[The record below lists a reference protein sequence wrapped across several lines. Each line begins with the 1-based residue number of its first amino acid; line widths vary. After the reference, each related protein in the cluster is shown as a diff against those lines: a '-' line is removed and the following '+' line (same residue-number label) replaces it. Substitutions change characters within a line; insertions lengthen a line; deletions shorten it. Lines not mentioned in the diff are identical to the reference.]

1 MERKLA
7 TALFVDLVDSTAL
20 VAGSDPEIVRRR
32 VTAFFERAAAHIAA
46 YGGTV
51 EKFAGDAVV
60 AVFGVPIAHEDDAER
75 AVRAAVAIL
84 ETGDGELPVRI
95 GIEAG
100 EVVAESGDST
110 FATGEALNVA
120 ARLQQGAE
128 PGEILIGPTAYGLT
142 AGRITVEPVG
152 ERALKGLNGEIAVRR
167 VVCADR
173 PVGRPLN
180 VSAPY
185 VGREEELELLSNVFA
200 RVVRDRRAQLVTIF
214 GDPGIGKSRLAQEF
228 FAGLERT
235 SVLTGRCMPFGEG
248 IAYRPLAEMVQ
259 AAAGIS
265 EDDSPEEAIEKL
277 REACTSDAVA
287 DLLGLASGVLDNV
300 SGPRR
305 GQEIAWAAHEWATS
319 LAEAQPVVL
328 GFEDVHWA
336 EEPLL
341 DLVEHLADRIDD
353 APVLIVCL
361 ARPELLDA
369 RPGWGGGRRRSITIE
384 LAPLPDS
391 ETAEL
396 VDALID
402 GLALPDGLRGV
413 LLEKTEGN
421 PLFVEE
427 TVRMLVEQGEGAAVR
442 IPDTLQALI
451 AARIDT
457 LPPASRSVLRHG
469 ALIGRVFWRGAILD
483 LDPSLDVDAALSDL
497 VDRQLLTREPLS
509 TLTGEMAF
517 RFRHVLIRDVAYG
530 GLAKSVRA
538 TLHRTFAEWLRT
550 RSQDELVETQAFHL
564 ERAASLFAELD
575 GRVPDDLR
583 AEAADALGRAGR
595 RALEREANRR
605 ARRLLLRAIE
615 LEPSLDRRFCAA
627 RAAWRLWELPA
638 ASVEMEAVREEARE
652 AGDRTIEG
660 LALVQIAEI
669 ALNRNADVSQA
680 RALGREALEL
690 LAAAPGDARSEALT
704 LLSGVGWWEGDL
716 GSVERYTA
724 EALEIAREAERA
736 DLESL
741 ALSELAAAHLARLEL
756 GRAEEVNAAASALA
770 ESSGSLSAAA
780 WAARVRG
787 SILLR
792 RGSFEEAAVAFRT
805 SRDFFDE
812 IGATPDAARTQQLE
826 GVAVWQAGDPDRAEQ
841 LVREAVRS
849 LLSLEERAKVIEA
862 QRTLA
867 ELVLAKGLVEEAERW
882 ALSAV
887 ETVGMQDMMSR
898 ANVQMVLGQVRAAQS
913 RDEEAEL
920 LFRQAIDTLAETD
933 YRNVEPEP
941 LAAYARFLRE
951 RGRDDE
957 AAEIESRLDAM
968 LQPESAARII

>member
-7 TALFVDLVDSTAL
+7 TALFVDLVDSTSL
-20 VAGSDPEIVRRR
+20 VAGSDPEVVRRR
-32 VTAFFERAAAHIAA
+32 VTGFFDRAAAHIKE

-84 ETGDGELPVRI
+84 ESGKGDLPVRI

-100 EVVAESGDST
+100 EVVAETGDST

-120 ARLQQGAE
+120 ARLQQSAG
-128 PGEILIGPTAYGLT
+128 PGEILIGPTAYRLA
-142 AGRITVEPVG
+142 AGSVTVEPLG
-152 ERALKGLNGEIAVRR
+152 DRDLKGLNGKIEVRR

-173 PVGRPLN
+173 PTGRPIN
-180 VSAPY
+180 VAAPY
-185 VGREEELELLSNVFA
+185 VGREEELELLQNIFS

-228 FAGLERT
+228 YAGLERT
-235 SVLTGRCMPFGEG
+235 TVLTGRCMPFGEG

-259 AAAGIS
+259 TAAGIS
-265 EDDSPEEAIEKL
+265 DDDSPEEAIEKL

-300 SGPRR
+300 AGSRR
-305 GQEIAWAAHEWATS
+305 GLEIAWAAHEWATS
-319 LAEAQPVVL
+319 LAEAQPLVL

-341 DLVEHLADRIDD
+341 DLIEHLADRIDD

-361 ARPELLDA
+361 ARAELLDA
-369 RPGWGGGRRRSITIE
+369 RPTWGAGRRRSTTIE
-384 LAPLPDS
+384 LAPLAED

-396 VDALID
+396 VDALVE
-402 GLALPDGLRGV
+402 GAALPEGLRAV
-413 LLEKTEGN
+413 LLDKTEGN

-457 LPPASRSVLRHG
+457 LPPDSRSVLRHG
-469 ALIGRVFWRGAILD
+469 ALIGRVFWRGAVAE
-483 LDPSLDVDAALSDL
+483 LDPELDVDAALTDL
-497 VDRQLLTREPLS
+497 VDRQLLSREPIS
-509 TLTGEMAF
+509 TVAGEVAY

-538 TLHRTFAEWLRT
+538 SLHRTFAEWLRT
-550 RSQDELVETQAFHL
+550 RPDDLVETQAFHL
-564 ERAASLFAELD
+564 ERAAALLAELD

-583 AEAADALGRAGR
+583 AEAAAGLEHAGS

-605 ARRLLLRAIE
+605 ARRLLLRSIE
-615 LEPSLDRRFCAA
+615 LEPSLRRRYCAA

-638 ASVEMEAVREEARE
+638 AAVEMEAVREQARE
-652 AGDRTIEG
+652 AGDRTTEG

-669 ALNRNADVSQA
+669 GLNRNADVEHA
-680 RALGREALEL
+680 RTLGREAIEL
-690 LAAAPGDARSEALT
+690 LDDAPGDARSEALT
-704 LLSGVGWWEGDL
+704 LLSTIGWWEGDL
-716 GSVERYTA
+716 ESVERYTHD
-724 EALEIAREAERA
+724 ALEIAREAGRA

-741 ALSELAAAHLARLEL
+741 ALSELAAASLQRLEL
-756 GRAEEVNAAASALA
+756 GKAEEILKSAASLA
-770 ESSGSLSAAA
+770 EASGSLSALA
-780 WAARVRG
+780 WSSRVRG
-787 SILLR
+787 SLLLR
-792 RGSFEEAAVAFRT
+792 RGRFDEAAGAFRT
-805 SRDFFDE
+805 ASAFFDE
-812 IGATPDAARTQQLE
+812 IGAASDAGRTQQLE
-826 GVAVWQAGDPDRAEQ
+826 GVAVWQGGDADRAEQ
-841 LVREAVRS
+841 ILREAVRQ
-849 LLSLEERAKVIEA
+849 LLSLEERAKVVEA

-867 ELVLAKGLVEEAERW
+867 EIVLAKGHVEEAERW

-887 ETVGMQDMMSR
+887 ETVGMQDIMSR
-898 ANVQMVLGQVRAAQS
+898 SNVRMVLGLVRAAQG

-920 LFRQAIDTLAETD
+920 LLREAVDALAETD
-933 YRNVEPEP
+933 FRNVEPEP

-957 AAEIESRLDAM
+957 ADAIEARLDA
-968 LQPESAARII
+968 LLEPESAARII

>member
-1 MERKLA
+1 
-7 TALFVDLVDSTAL
+7 
-20 VAGSDPEIVRRR
+20 
-32 VTAFFERAAAHIAA
+32 
-46 YGGTV
+46 
-51 EKFAGDAVV
+51 
-60 AVFGVPIAHEDDAER
+60 
-75 AVRAAVAIL
+75 
-84 ETGDGELPVRI
+84 
-95 GIEAG
+95 
-100 EVVAESGDST
+100 
-110 FATGEALNVA
+110 
-120 ARLQQGAE
+120 
-128 PGEILIGPTAYGLT
+128 
-142 AGRITVEPVG
+142 
-152 ERALKGLNGEIAVRR
+152 
-167 VVCADR
+167 
-173 PVGRPLN
+173 
-180 VSAPY
+180 
-185 VGREEELELLSNVFA
+185 
-200 RVVRDRRAQLVTIF
+200 
-214 GDPGIGKSRLAQEF
+214 
-228 FAGLERT
+228 
-235 SVLTGRCMPFGEG
+235 
-248 IAYRPLAEMVQ
+248 
-259 AAAGIS
+259 
-265 EDDSPEEAIEKL
+265 
-277 REACTSDAVA
+277 
-287 DLLGLASGVLDNV
+287 
-300 SGPRR
+300 
-305 GQEIAWAAHEWATS
+305 
-319 LAEAQPVVL
+319 
-328 GFEDVHWA
+328 
-336 EEPLL
+336 
-341 DLVEHLADRIDD
+341 
-353 APVLIVCL
+353 
-361 ARPELLDA
+361 
-369 RPGWGGGRRRSITIE
+369 
-384 LAPLPDS
+384 
-391 ETAEL
+391 
-396 VDALID
+396 
-402 GLALPDGLRGV
+402 
-413 LLEKTEGN
+413 
-421 PLFVEE
+421 
-427 TVRMLVEQGEGAAVR
+427 
-442 IPDTLQALI
+442 
-451 AARIDT
+451 
-457 LPPASRSVLRHG
+457 
-469 ALIGRVFWRGAILD
+469 VFWRGAILE

-652 AGDRTIEG
+652 VGDRTIEG

-680 RALGREALEL
+680 RELGREALEL

-724 EALEIAREAERA
+724 EALEIAREAARA

-951 RGRDDE
+951 RRREDE